1 MANRISRQQDPM
13 AGPLK
18 RPHFL
23 DLTRIRFPVGAV
35 CSFGHRVS
43 GVALAVSAPLLA
55 ALFARSLQG
64 AEGYAEAARW
74 LAPLP
79 VRAAL
84 VLVVWALAHHL
95 LAGVRHLLMD
105 IGFGSELATARASAW
120 LVNLAGVAIAALA
133 VRALQ

>member
-1 MANRISRQQDPM
+1 MANPSR
-13 AGPLK
+13 
-18 RPHFL
+18 RPRFL
-23 DLTRIRFPVGAV
+23 DVTRIRFPVGAI

-43 GVALAVSAPLLA
+43 GVALAIASPLLA
-55 ALFARSLQG
+55 VLFTRSLQG
-64 AEGYAEAARW
+64 AEGYAEAANW
-74 LAPLP
+74 LTPLP

-105 IGFGSELATARASAW
+105 VGFGSALGTARASAW

-133 VRALQ
+133 VGALR